1 MALPQVEHTRMTTQF
16 AKAYGFERSAV
27 TLENWRTAPFSR
39 FSFGH
44 AEEIVPSATISATA
58 EYPEGSPIG
67 SDLLGLALPEGLAGQ
82 PHVGAYLDYAHTDA
96 FVVMKA
102 GKIVAEHYALHA
114 GIDQRHIV
122 FSISKSLTALVIA
135 TLEADGLINPK
146 APVTDLLPEAAGS
159 AYGDCTIR
167 DVLDMRVS
175 LAFDEAY
182 LNTDGAY
189 ARYRRATLWNPADK
203 SQPNE
208 TLLAFLMTL
217 KKDTHP
223 HGGAHFYASPNSD
236 LLGILIERAT
246 GERYADVLSS
256 RLWKPLGAKNH
267 ASVTVDAEGTARAAG
282 GISVTARDL
291 ARVGE
296 MLRNGGSVDGKRLI
310 PEAWLTD
317 MLTAGDHQAW
327 VDGKSNFFTK
337 GRYRSQWYQSGEP
350 DGAFCA
356 IGIHGQWLYV
366 DPSTETTIV
375 KLSSQPNPLDD
386 ELKHDNFAFFRALSA
401 WTA

>member
-1 MALPQVEHTRMTTQF
+1 MATRF
-16 AKAYGFERSAV
+16 AETYGFERN
-27 TLENWRTAPFSR
+27 TLTLANWRTAPFSR

-44 AEEIVPSATISATA
+44 AEELVPSATIAATGEIA
-58 EYPEGSPIG
+58 EGAPVA
-67 SDLLGLALPEGLAGQ
+67 SDLLHQALPQGLAGQ
-82 PHVGAYLDYAHTDA
+82 PDVGSYLDYAHTDA
-96 FVVMKA
+96 FVLMKA
-102 GKIVAEHYALHA
+102 GKIVAEYYAPHA

-122 FSISKSLTALVIA
+122 FSVSKSLTALVLA
-135 TLEADGLINPK
+135 RLEAEGLIDPD
-146 APVTDLLPEAAGS
+146 APVTSLLPEARAS

-189 ARYRRATLWNPADK
+189 ARYRRATLWNPAVP
-203 SQPNE
+203 SSPNE
-208 TLLAFLMTL
+208 TLLAFLLTL
-217 KKDTHP
+217 QKDAHP

-236 LLGILIERAT
+236 LLGVLIERAT
-246 GERYADVLSS
+246 GDRYADTLSK
-256 RLWKPLGAKNH
+256 RLWKPLGARHH

-296 MLRNGGSVDGKRLI
+296 MLRNGGMVDGRRII
-310 PEAWLTD
+310 PDAWLSD
-317 MLTAGDHQAW
+317 MLTRGDHQAW
-327 VDGKSNFFTK
+327 VDGKSNFFPN

-366 DPSTETTIV
+366 DPSSETVIV

-386 ELKHDNFAFFRALSA
+386 ELKHDNFAFFRALCA

>member
-1 MALPQVEHTRMTTQF
+1 MTTRFQ
-16 AKAYGFERSAV
+16 ATYGFERSAV
-27 TLENWRTAPFSR
+27 SLATWRSAPYSR
-39 FSFGH
+39 WSFGH
-44 AEEIVPSATISATA
+44 ADEIVPSALIPATA
-58 EYPEGSPIG
+58 EQPEGPVVE
-67 SDLLGLALPEGLAGQ
+67 SDLLSRSLPDGLAGQ
-82 PHVGAYLDYAHTDA
+82 PSIGAFLDYAHTDA
-96 FVVMKA
+96 FVLMKKGA
-102 GKIVAEHYALHA
+102 VVAEHYAPQSS
-114 GIDQRHIV
+114 INQRHIV

-135 TLEADGLINPK
+135 TLEEDGLIDPG
-146 APVTDLLPEAAGS
+146 APVISLLPEAEGS
-159 AYGDCTIR
+159 AYGDCSIR

-189 ARYRRATLWNPADK
+189 ARYRRATLWNPAVAD
-203 SQPNE
+203 QPAE
-208 TLLAFLMTL
+208 TLLSFLLTL
-217 KKDTHP
+217 QRANHP
-223 HGGAHFYASPNSD
+223 HGGPHFYASPNSD

-246 GERYADVLSS
+246 DERYVDVMSE
-256 RLWKPLGAKNH
+256 RLWKPLGAHHH
-267 ASVTVDAEGTARAAG
+267 ASVTVDAEGSARAAG

-296 MLRNGGSVDGKRLI
+296 MLRKGGKVNGKRII
-310 PEAWLTD
+310 PQAWLTD

-327 VDGKSNFFTK
+327 VDGEPNFFPN

-350 DGAFCA
+350 DGAFAA

-366 DPSTETTIV
+366 DPSTETVVV

-401 WTA
+401 LDL

>member
-1 MALPQVEHTRMTTQF
+1 MTTRF
-16 AKAYGFERSAV
+16 AEAYGFERSAV

-44 AEEIVPSATISATA
+44 VEEVVPSAAISASA
-58 EYPEGSPIG
+58 ERPEGMTVQ
-67 SDLLGLALPEGLAGQ
+67 SDLLGQALPEGLAGQ
-82 PHVGAYLDYAHTDA
+82 SDVGAYLDYAHTDA
-96 FVVMKA
+96 FVLMKA
-102 GKIVAEHYALHA
+102 GKIVAERYAPHA

-122 FSISKSLTALVIA
+122 FSISKSLTALVVA
-135 TLEADGLINPK
+135 ALEADGLIDPN
-146 APVTDLLPEAAGS
+146 APVTALLPEAAGS

-189 ARYRRATLWNPADK
+189 ARYRRATLWNPADP
-203 SQPNE
+203 SQPDE
-208 TLLAFLMTL
+208 TLLAFLLTL
-217 KKDTHP
+217 KKDAHP

-246 GERYADVLSS
+246 GERYGDVLST

-296 MLRNGGSVDGKRLI
+296 MLRNGGSVGGKRLI
-310 PEAWLTD
+310 PQAWLTD
-317 MLTAGDHQAW
+317 MLTAGDHKAW
-327 VDGKSNFFTK
+327 VDGKSNFFPK
-337 GRYRSQWYQSGEP
+337 GRYRSQWYQSGEA

-366 DPSTETTIV
+366 DPSTETVIV

>member
-1 MALPQVEHTRMTTQF
+1 MTTRF
-16 AKAYGFERSAV
+16 AEAHGFERSTV
-27 TLENWRTAPFSR
+27 TLANWRTAPFSR

-44 AEEIVPSATISATA
+44 AEEIVPSATIAATA
-58 EYPEGSPIG
+58 EMAEGAPVA
-67 SDLLGLALPEGLAGQ
+67 SDLLRAALPQGLAGQ
-82 PHVGAYLDYAHTDA
+82 PDVRAYLDYAHTDA
-96 FVVMKA
+96 FVLMKA
-102 GKIVAEHYALHA
+102 GKIVAEHYAPHA
-114 GIDQRHIV
+114 GINQRHIV
-122 FSISKSLTALVIA
+122 FSISKSLTALAIA
-135 TLEADGLINPK
+135 TLQADGLLDPD
-146 APVTDLLPEAAGS
+146 AAVTDLLPEAAGS

-189 ARYRRATLWNPADK
+189 ARYRRATLWNPADPNL
-203 SQPNE
+203 PNE
-208 TLLAFLMTL
+208 TLRAFLLTL
-217 KKDTHP
+217 KKEGHP

-246 GERYADVLSS
+246 GRRYADILSE
-256 RLWKPLGAKNH
+256 RLWKPLGARNH
-267 ASVTVDAEGTARAAG
+267 AMVTVDAEGTARAAG

-291 ARVGE
+291 ARIGE
-296 MLRNGGSVDGKRLI
+296 MLRDGGTVDGRRVI
-310 PEAWLTD
+310 PEVWLTD
-317 MLTAGDHQAW
+317 MLTSGDHQAW
-327 VDGKSNFFTK
+327 VDGKSNFFPN
-337 GRYRSQWYQSGEP
+337 GRYRSQWYQSGDP

-366 DPSTETTIV
+366 DPSTETVIV

-386 ELKHDNFAFFRALSA
+386 ELKHDNFAFFRALCA

>member
-1 MALPQVEHTRMTTQF
+1 MALPQEEHTRMTTQF
-16 AKAYGFERSAV
+16 SEAYGFERGAV
-27 TLENWRTAPFSR
+27 TLANWRTAPFSR

-44 AEEIVPSATISATA
+44 AEEVVPSTMIAATA
-58 EYPEGSPIG
+58 ETPEGTPVT
-67 SDLLGLALPEGLAGQ
+67 SDLRRQSLPQGLAGQ
-82 PHVGAYLDYAHTDA
+82 LDVGAYLDYAHTDA
-96 FVVMKA
+96 FVLMKA
-102 GKIVAEHYALHA
+102 GRIVAEHYAPHA

-135 TLEADGLINPK
+135 MLEAEGRIDPQ
-146 APVTDLLPEAAGS
+146 APVTSLLPEAAGS

-189 ARYRRATLWNPADK
+189 ARYRRATLWNPADP
-203 SQPNE
+203 SRSDE
-208 TLLAFLMTL
+208 TLLTFLLTL
-217 KKDTHP
+217 QKDAHP

-246 GERYADVLSS
+246 GERYADALSK

-296 MLRNGGSVDGKRLI
+296 MLRNDGTVDGKRLI
-310 PEAWLTD
+310 PETWLAD

-327 VDGKSNFFTK
+327 VDGKSNFFPK

-366 DPSTETTIV
+366 DPSTETVIV

>member
-1 MALPQVEHTRMTTQF
+1 MALPQEEHTLMTTQF
-16 AKAYGFERSAV
+16 AEAYGFERRDV
-27 TLENWRTAPFSR
+27 TLANWRTAPFSR

-44 AEEIVPSATISATA
+44 AEEVVPSARISAGA
-58 EYPEGSPIG
+58 EEPEGSPVV
-67 SDLLGLALPEGLAGQ
+67 SNLMRQSLPEGLADE
-82 PHVGAYLDYAHTDA
+82 PDVGAYLDYAHTDA
-96 FVVMKA
+96 FVLMKA
-102 GKIVAEHYALHA
+102 GRIVAEHYAPHA
-114 GIDQRHIV
+114 GIGQRHIV

-135 TLEADGLINPK
+135 TLEADGLMDPD
-146 APVTDLLPEAAGS
+146 ALVTSLLPEAAGS
-159 AYGDCTIR
+159 AYSDCTIR

-189 ARYRRATLWNPADK
+189 ARYRRATLWNPADP
-203 SQPNE
+203 SQPDE
-208 TLLAFLMTL
+208 ALLAFLLTL
-217 KKDTHP
+217 KKDAHP

-246 GERYADVLSS
+246 GERYADVLST

-296 MLRNGGSVDGKRLI
+296 MLRNGGTVDDRRI
-310 PEAWLTD
+310 VPQAWLAD

-327 VDGKSNFFTK
+327 VDGKSNFFPK

-366 DPSTETTIV
+366 DPSTETVIV

>member
-1 MALPQVEHTRMTTQF
+1 MSTRF
-16 AKAYGFERSAV
+16 AETYGFERN
-27 TLENWRTAPFSR
+27 TLTLANWRTAPFSR

-44 AEEIVPSATISATA
+44 AEELVPSAAIAATA
-58 EYPEGSPIG
+58 EIAEGAPVA
-67 SDLLGLALPEGLAGQ
+67 SDLLHQALPQGLAGQ
-82 PHVGAYLDYAHTDA
+82 PDVGSYLDYAHTDA
-96 FVVMKA
+96 FVLMKA
-102 GKIVAEHYALHA
+102 GKIVAEHYAPHA

-122 FSISKSLTALVIA
+122 FSVSKSLTALVLA
-135 TLEADGLINPK
+135 TLEAEGLIDPD
-146 APVTDLLPEAAGS
+146 APVSRLLPEAKGS

-189 ARYRRATLWNPADK
+189 ARYRRATLWNPANPA
-203 SQPNE
+203 SPNE

-217 KKDTHP
+217 QKDTHP

-246 GERYADVLSS
+246 GDRYADALST
-256 RLWKPLGAKNH
+256 RLWKPLGAHHH

-296 MLRNGGSVDGKRLI
+296 MLRNGGMVDGRRI
-310 PEAWLTD
+310 ISDAWLSD
-317 MLTAGDHQAW
+317 MLTRGDHQAW
-327 VDGKSNFFTK
+327 VDGKSNFFPN

-366 DPSTETTIV
+366 DPSSETVIV

-386 ELKHDNFAFFRALSA
+386 ELKHDNFAFFRALCA

>member
-1 MALPQVEHTRMTTQF
+1 MTTRFQ
-16 AKAYGFERSAV
+16 AMYGFERAAV
-27 TLENWRTAPFSR
+27 TLATWRTAPYSR
-39 FSFGH
+39 WSFGH
-44 AEEIVPSATISATA
+44 ADEIVPSALIPAKA
-58 EYPEGSPIG
+58 EQPEGPLVET
-67 SDLLGLALPEGLAGQ
+67 DLLSRSLNDGLAGQ
-82 PHVGAYLDYAHTDA
+82 PSIGAFLDYAHTDS
-96 FVVMKA
+96 FVLMKK
-102 GKIVAEHYALHA
+102 GEVVGEHYAPQS
-114 GIDQRHIV
+114 GIYQRHIV

-135 TLEADGLINPK
+135 TLEEDGLIDPE
-146 APVTDLLPEAAGS
+146 APVTSLLPEAKGS

-189 ARYRRATLWNPADK
+189 ARYRRATLWNPAVAG
-203 SQPNE
+203 QPTE
-208 TLLAFLMTL
+208 TLLSFLLTL
-217 KKDTHP
+217 QKDTHP
-223 HGGAHFYASPNSD
+223 HGGPHFYASPNSD

-246 GERYADVLSS
+246 GERYVDVMSE
-256 RLWKPLGAKNH
+256 RLWKPLGARNH
-267 ASVTVDAEGTARAAG
+267 ASVTVDAEGSARAAG

-291 ARVGE
+291 ARVGD
-296 MLRNGGSVDGKRLI
+296 MLRTDGVVNGKRII
-310 PEAWLTD
+310 PKAWITD

-327 VDGKSNFFTK
+327 VDGEPNFFLN

-350 DGAFCA
+350 DGAFAA

-366 DPSTETTIV
+366 DPSTETVVV

-401 WTA
+401 LDL

>member
-1 MALPQVEHTRMTTQF
+1 MTTRF
-16 AKAYGFERSAV
+16 AEAYGFERSAV
-27 TLENWRTAPFSR
+27 TLENWRMAPFSR
-39 FSFGH
+39 FSFSH
-44 AEEIVPSATISATA
+44 VAEVVPSATISASA
-58 EYPEGSPIG
+58 EHPEGMPVR
-67 SDLLGLALPEGLAGQ
+67 SDLLGQALPEGLAGQ
-82 PHVGAYLDYAHTDA
+82 PDVGAYLDYAHTDA

-102 GKIVAEHYALHA
+102 GKIVAEHYAPHA

-135 TLEADGLINPK
+135 TLEAGGLIDPK

-189 ARYRRATLWNPADK
+189 ARYRRATLWNPADP
-203 SQPNE
+203 SQPDE
-208 TLLAFLMTL
+208 TLLAFLLTL
-217 KKDTHP
+217 KKDAHP

-246 GERYADVLSS
+246 GERYADVLST

-291 ARVGE
+291 ARIGE
-296 MLRNGGSVDGKRLI
+296 MLRNGGTVAGKRLI
-310 PEAWLTD
+310 PEGWLAD

-327 VDGKSNFFTK
+327 VDGKSNFFPK
-337 GRYRSQWYQSGEP
+337 GRYRSQWYQSGEA

>member
-1 MALPQVEHTRMTTQF
+1 MTTQF
-16 AKAYGFERSAV
+16 AEAYGFERRDV
-27 TLENWRTAPFSR
+27 TLANWRTAPFSR

-44 AEEIVPSATISATA
+44 AEEVVPSARISADA
-58 EYPEGSPIG
+58 EEPEGSPVV
-67 SDLLGLALPEGLAGQ
+67 SDLMRQSLPEGLAGQ
-82 PHVGAYLDYAHTDA
+82 LSVGAYLHYAHTDA
-96 FVVMKA
+96 FVLMKA
-102 GKIVAEHYALHA
+102 GRIVSEHYAPHA

-135 TLEADGLINPK
+135 TLEADGRMDPDAL
-146 APVTDLLPEAAGS
+146 VTSLLPEAAGS

-189 ARYRRATLWNPADK
+189 ARYRRATLWNPADP
-203 SQPNE
+203 SQPDE
-208 TLLAFLMTL
+208 TLLAFLLTL
-217 KKDTHP
+217 KKDAHP

-246 GERYADVLSS
+246 GERYADVLST
-256 RLWKPLGAKNH
+256 RLWKPLGARNH

-296 MLRNGGSVDGKRLI
+296 MLRNGGTVDGKRLI
-310 PEAWLTD
+310 PEAWLAD

-327 VDGKSNFFTK
+327 VDGKSNFFPK
-337 GRYRSQWYQSGEP
+337 GRYRSQWYQSGEA